1 MPIMGLLL
9 AALTVADGG
18 PVVQV
23 ALRNAEGAQRALAA
37 SRLFVDGWLA
47 LKDAETGLLPQRLD
61 SPVWTVENSAADC
74 YPFMVL
80 TSFFTDPAMLSG
92 EMRDIL
98 EREMR
103 LTTRVRSLPD
113 ALDLTRD
120 AFAHAQADSGR
131 IVFGASEYCKD
142 GLLPVAEVMGP
153 SPWFERLRAM
163 ARDICAESRVE
174 TAYGPIPSR
183 TAEVNGNMLQ
193 VLCRLHSATGDPLF
207 LEHALRIADAYFLD
221 ALPKG
226 GGLPCHE
233 WDFAA
238 GKPVNAVL
246 NLVDH
251 GSEILG
257 GLSEA
262 FVAARTYAPDRA
274 AQYEPALRRMLD
286 TLLERSRNRNGILSM
301 RPEGT
306 EGVPDTWGYV
316 YNAFYTAYLLL
327 GEPRYRDAVLEA
339 MDHIVAYTD
348 WGGADAY
355 ADCEEGTLVLLNRE
369 WRPDTARWLDS
380 LVAKH
385 LSMQRPDGILEG
397 WYGDGNS
404 ARTWLM
410 WAQMKT
416 AGTRLSPWRGDLRYG
431 AARDA
436 ESLVVVAEAEREW
449 RGTLT
454 FDKPR
459 HRDHMGLPLNYPRLN
474 EWPEWWPVDSGAL
487 YRVETD
493 DGSRTLAGFRLT
505 EGLPVHLAAGERW
518 VARVTPVSTYPHG
531 LSTLAIVAPRFA
543 MAGAECTAD
552 LAISNSGS
560 RSLNVLLSASAGDLV
575 LRRLTLGPGAQQVVR
590 WRGRGLPAG
599 TVRVTARS
607 EDVALPASATIEVVD
622 QPGLLDMVAFGDQEY
637 QGTGYQ
643 WLGRQEIRVGLR
655 TAGRRELL
663 LRMLWGAK
671 NDQRR
676 ARLKA
681 GPVDTVLASGGYDGF
696 RWLEMPVVLSEPVDE
711 LAVELRREGDGSH
724 AFVSQIQLVDPA
736 VAGGAAREAARQRRV
751 SDTWSASPKVLMIVH
766 DPRIPS
772 RGNRPLH
779 EAFGW
784 NDSDSL
790 ARQYIADVREAS
802 GGLVRYEIAKRVVVD
817 GFPTKADGFRYDA
830 DSYVRAWDDRTFHE
844 PDGVDYRALIREFG
858 VVDLV
863 ERGAIDEVWL
873 FGAPY
878 FGYYE
883 SLMVGDGAYWCNSP
897 PLEGVR
903 CRKRFVVMGFSY
915 ERGVGEML
923 EDLGHRAES
932 IMAHVYGSWD
942 ADEAHAW
949 NRFTLHDR
957 ALPGKASCGN
967 VHFAPNSPGDY
978 QWGDRRFVLST
989 CDHWYGYP
997 EPPGPPRWVNCEEWG
1012 NGDIRAHHK
1021 WWFDHLPRAAGRTDG
1036 MWNNWWRYVI
1046 DLNGPE

>member
-1 MPIMGLLL
+1 MPIIGLLL
-9 AALTVADGG
+9 ATLTAADGS
-18 PVVQV
+18 PVVQM
-23 ALRNAEGAQRALAA
+23 ALRNAEDAQRALDA
-37 SRLFVDGWLA
+37 SQRFVQGWLA
-47 LKDAETGLLPQRLD
+47 LKDPETGLLPQRLD
-61 SPVWTVENSAADC
+61 SPLWTVENSAADC

-80 TSFFTDPAMLSG
+80 TGFFTDPALLAG

-120 AFAHAQADSGR
+120 AFAYAQADAGR

-142 GLLPVAEVMGP
+142 GLLPLAEMMGP
-153 SPWFERLRAM
+153 SPWFERIQTM
-163 ARDICAESRVE
+163 ARDLCAESGVA
-174 TAYGPIPSR
+174 TAFGPIPSR

-193 VLCRLHSATGDPLF
+193 VLCRLHSATGDPFF
-207 LEHALRIADAYFLD
+207 LERALRIADAYFLD

-233 WDFAA
+233 WDFEA
-238 GKPVNAVL
+238 GKPIHAML

-286 TLLERSRNRNGILSM
+286 TLLERSRNQNGILSM
-301 RPEGT
+301 KPEGT

-327 GEPRYRDAVLEA
+327 GEPRYRDAVIEA
-339 MDHIVAYTD
+339 LDHIVAYTE

-369 WRPDTARWLDS
+369 WRPETARWLDA

-416 AGTRLSPWRGDLRYG
+416 AGTRVSPWRDDLRYG
-431 AARDA
+431 AARDG
-436 ESLVVVAEAEREW
+436 ESLVVVAEAGRDW
-449 RGTLT
+449 TGTLI

-459 HRDHMGLPLNYPRLN
+459 HREHMGLLLNYPRLN

-493 DGSRTLAGFRLT
+493 SESRTLAGFRLI
-505 EGLPVHLAAGERW
+505 EGLPVRLAAGERW

-531 LSTLAIVAPRFA
+531 VPALTIAAPRFA
-543 MAGAECTAD
+543 VAGADCVAD
-552 LAISNSGS
+552 LAVANHGN
-560 RSLNVLLSASAGDLV
+560 RPLRVLLSATAGDLV
-575 LRRLTLGPGAQQVVR
+575 LERLTLAPGMEQMVR
-590 WRGRGLPAG
+590 WRGRGVAAG
-599 TVRVTARS
+599 PVRVRARS
-607 EDVALPASATIEVVD
+607 DDVPLPASATIQVVD
-622 QPGLLDMVAFGDQEY
+622 QPGLLDMVAFADQEY
-637 QGTGYQ
+637 EGVGYQ
-643 WLGRQEIRVGLR
+643 WLGKTEIRAELHTG
-655 TAGRRELL
+655 GKRELL
-663 LRMLWGAK
+663 LRLLWGAK
-671 NDQRR
+671 GDERR
-676 ARLKA
+676 ARVKA
-681 GPVDTVLASGGYDGF
+681 GPVDMVLTRGGYAGF
-696 RWLEMPVVLSEPVDE
+696 QWLEVPVVLTDAMPDLS
-711 LAVELRREGDGSH
+711 VELLREGDGPH

-736 VAGGAAREAARQRRV
+736 VAGQAARDAARQRRV
-751 SDTWSASPKVLMIVH
+751 SDTWRAAPKVLMIVH
-766 DPRIPS
+766 DPVIPAK
-772 RGNRPLH
+772 GNRPLH
-779 EAFGW
+779 KAFGW
-784 NDSDSL
+784 NDPDEL
-790 ARQYIADVREAS
+790 AREYIADVREAS
-802 GGLVRYEIAKRVVVD
+802 GGMVRYEVAKRLVVD

-830 DSYVRAWDDRTFHE
+830 DGYVRAWDERAFHQ
-844 PDGVDYRALIREFG
+844 PDGVDYRRLIEEFG
-858 VVDLV
+858 VIDLV
-863 ERGAIDEVWL
+863 EKGAIDEVWL

-897 PLEGVR
+897 PLEGIR
-903 CRKRFVVMGFSY
+903 CKRRFVVMGFNY

-923 EDLGHRAES
+923 EDLGHRTES
-932 IMAHVYGSWD
+932 ILTHVYGSWD
-942 ADEAHAW
+942 PEETHAW
-949 NRFTLHDR
+949 NRFTLHDK
-957 ALPGKASCGN
+957 ALPGRAACGN
-967 VHFAPNSPGDY
+967 VHFAPNSPSDY
-978 QWGDRRFVLST
+978 EWGDRRFVQST
-989 CDHWYGYP
+989 CDAWYGYP
-997 EPPGPPRWVNCEEWG
+997 DVSGEPRWVNGEEWG
-1012 NGDIRAHHK
+1012 DGDIRAHHK
-1021 WWFDHLPRAAGRTDG
+1021 WWFDHLPRAPGKADG
-1036 MWNNWWRYVI
+1036 KWNNWWRYVI